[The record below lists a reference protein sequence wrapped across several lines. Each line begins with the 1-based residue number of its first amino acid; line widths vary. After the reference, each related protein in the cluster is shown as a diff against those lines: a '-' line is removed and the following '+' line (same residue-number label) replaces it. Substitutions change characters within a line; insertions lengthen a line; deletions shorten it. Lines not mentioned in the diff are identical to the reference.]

1 MQKITIQHFGPI
13 QQVSFEIKD
22 FILLIGPQATGK
34 STIAKLIY
42 FFKELPQNWRKIVLK
57 VAQNQEEEDDT
68 FEIRFEQALLNRFD
82 NYFGYIDLESN
93 FEMLYEYNASTFLKL
108 GGGIALKFEFSEN
121 IRILLQQITQVT
133 SKTAQNNALKALE
146 TLFLEAEQRFMFVPA
161 GRSALFSLTA
171 QIQSLLAGSLLAT
184 EADSILDP
192 ITISF
197 IQHWEIIKNR
207 FQKIPKPA
215 LRLQKKWDVL
225 TQLSRT
231 ILKGDYIFDGSRE
244 LLRTE
249 GRNDILLKFA
259 SSGQQEAVRIL
270 EYLRGELLINGKN
283 RSTGAFVVIEEPE
296 AHLYPT
302 SQFEMVKAIS
312 LFSNLIEETQV
323 VLTTHSPYILTALNI
338 MLFAGETFAKYPDAK
353 SQLESIIP
361 AACWLDVAN
370 VSAYYVS
377 EGKIQSILERSN
389 LIGANKL
396 DEASDDIMDTFD
408 AIMEVYKTFQS
419 KKAV

>member
-13 QQVSFEIKD
+13 KQVSLEIKD

-42 FFKELPQNWRKIVLK
+42 FFKELHQNWGKMVLR
-57 VAQNQEEEDDT
+57 VAQNQDDDDHS
-68 FEIRFEQALLNRFD
+68 FKNRFEQALTNRFD
-82 NYFGYIDLESN
+82 NYFGYIDLENN
-93 FEMLYEYNASTFLKL
+93 FEIQYEYNPSTFLQL
-108 GGGIALKFEFSEN
+108 AGGTVFKWAFSEN
-121 IRILLQQITQVT
+121 IQVLLEQITP
-133 SKTAQNNALKALE
+133 KTAQTVQNHELKALE
-146 TLFLEAEQRFMFVPA
+146 TLFLEGEQRFMFVPA

-225 TQLSRT
+225 TQLSRM

-249 GRNDILLKFA
+249 GRKDILLKYA

-270 EYLRGELLINGKN
+270 EYLRGELLSHGKN

-312 LFSNLIEETQV
+312 LFRNLTPKTQV
-323 VLTTHSPYILTALNI
+323 ILTTHSPYILTALNI
-338 MLFAGETFAKYPDAK
+338 MLVAGETLAKYPDARI
-353 SQLESIIP
+353 QMESIIP
-361 AACWLDVAN
+361 IECCLDVAN
-370 VSAYYVS
+370 VSAYYVN
-377 EGKIQSILERSN
+377 EGKIQSIVDRSN

-396 DEASDDIMDTFD
+396 DDASDVIMDRFD
-408 AIMEVYKTFQS
+408 AIMEVYKAHQS
-419 KKAV
+419 KKTA